1 MENDVVITGAGPN
14 GLMLAC
20 ELALAGVRPVV
31 LERQPEPGTEPR
43 ANGLVG
49 QVVRMLDRR
58 GLHER
63 ITGSTEPPRPAP
75 AFMFAAM
82 RLDLTVLADNPLYLL
97 PVPQAR
103 LTQVLA
109 ERAAELG
116 VQVRHGHELTDLAQ
130 DDEAVTATVAGPD
143 GTYQLRARYLVGA
156 DGGHSVTRKRSGI
169 DFPGVTR
176 DNTVSR
182 SATATPPT
190 DWIDPLTGALH
201 VPGHGT
207 IPPLMHHRTENGIFV
222 YAPFPGRP
230 PAVFT
235 TEYEVP
241 DDTAAPLTL
250 AEMEES
256 IQRVLGVHVPL
267 TPPAGGVPQMMRRL
281 VGTNTRLA
289 QRYRDRRVLLVGDA
303 AHVHSA
309 TGGPGLNLGLQDA
322 INLGWKLAAAVGD
335 DARESLLDTY
345 EAERRPAGQRVIV
358 QTQAQ
363 SALNAPGPDITAL
376 RELFGELLAD
386 PQNVQHIAETMAGS
400 DVRYETGDHPLAGR
414 FAPDL
419 DLRTADGP
427 TRLARLTRGARPLLL
442 DMTETGLPSDGPWD
456 LVRAETGSSQENQ
469 ASRVTALLLRPDTY
483 VAWAS
488 SAARPDAAEID
499 ALRAVAGRWFGSRV
513 PADRAVS

>member
-1 MENDVVITGAGPN
+1 MENDVVIAGAGPN

-31 LERQPEPGTEPR
+31 LERNPEPGTEPR
-43 ANGLVG
+43 ANGRVG

-63 ITGSTEPPRPAP
+63 ITGSPEPPRPAP

-103 LTQVLA
+103 LAQILA

-116 VQVRHGHELTDLAQ
+116 VSVRHEHELTGLTQ
-130 DDEAVTATVAGPD
+130 DDEAVTATVAGPA
-143 GTYQLRARYLVGA
+143 GTYRLRTRYLVGA

-169 DFPGVTR
+169 GFPGVTR

-182 SATATPPT
+182 TVTATPPA
-190 DWIDPLTGALH
+190 DWIDPVTGALN
-201 VPGHGT
+201 VPGYGA
-207 IPPLMHHRTENGIFV
+207 IPPLTHHRTETGLFV
-222 YAPFPGRP
+222 YAAFPGRP
-230 PAVFT
+230 ASVHTLEYGIPED
-235 TEYEVP
+235 TE
-241 DDTAAPLTL
+241 TPLTL
-250 AEMEES
+250 TEMADS
-256 IQRVLGVHVPL
+256 IRRVLGVDVPL
-267 TPPAGGVPQMMRRL
+267 TPPREGTPGLMRRL

-289 QRYRDRRVLLVGDA
+289 GRYRDRRVLLVGDA

-309 TGGPGLNLGLQDA
+309 SGGPGLNLGLQDA
-322 INLGWKLAAAVGD
+322 VNLGWKLAAAVLN
-335 DARESLLDTY
+335 DARGDETRETLLDTY
-345 EAERRPAGQRVIV
+345 DTERRPVARRVIM

-363 SALNAPGPDITAL
+363 SALTAPGPDITAL

-386 PQNVQHIAETMAGS
+386 PRNVGHIAETMAGS
-400 DVRYETGDHPLAGR
+400 DVRYQSDGHPLTGR

-419 DLRTADGP
+419 DLKTADG
-427 TRLARLTRGARPLLL
+427 TVRLAELTRDARPLLL
-442 DMTETGLPSDGPWD
+442 DMTETGLPSDGPWR
-456 LVRAETGSSQENQ
+456 LVRAEPVSW
-469 ASRVTALLLRPDTY
+469 AATALLLRPDTY

-488 SAARPDAAEID
+488 SESRPDTTEIQS
-499 ALRAVAGRWFGSRV
+499 LRAAADRWFAK
-513 PADRAVS
+513 P

>member
-1 MENDVVITGAGPN
+1 VENDVVIAGAGPN

-20 ELALAGVRPVV
+20 ELSLAGVRPVV
-31 LERQPEPGTEPR
+31 LERLPEPGTEPR

-63 ITGSTEPPRPAP
+63 ITGTPEPPRPAP
-75 AFMFAAM
+75 AFVFAAM

-103 LTQVLA
+103 LVQVLA

-116 VQVRHGHELTDLAQ
+116 VEVRRGHELTDLAQ
-130 DDEAVTATVAGPD
+130 DGEAVTATVTGPD
-143 GTYQLRARYLVGA
+143 GTYRLRTRYLVGA
-156 DGGHSVTRKRSGI
+156 DGGHSVIRKRSGI
-169 DFPGVTR
+169 EFPGVTR

-182 SATATPPT
+182 NVTAAPPA
-190 DWIDPLTGALH
+190 DWIDPATGALN
-201 VPGHGT
+201 VPGYGM
-207 IPPLMHHRTENGIFV
+207 IPPLLHHRTENGLFV

-230 PAVFT
+230 PAVVT
-235 TEYEVP
+235 VEYSVP

-256 IQRVLGVHVPL
+256 IQRVLGVNVPL
-267 TPPAGGVPQMMRRL
+267 TPPAGDGPKMMRRL

-289 QRYRDRRVLLVGDA
+289 ERYRDRRVLLVGDA

-309 TGGPGLNLGLQDA
+309 SGGPGLNLGLQDA
-322 INLGWKLAAAVGD
+322 INLGWKLAAAAGVDTRD
-335 DARESLLDTY
+335 DAGPDGTARVGLLDTY
-345 EAERRPAGQRVIV
+345 ETERRPVARRVIM

-363 SALNAPGPDITAL
+363 SALTAPGADVTAL
-376 RELFGELLAD
+376 RELFGELLRD
-386 PQNVQHIAETMAGS
+386 PRNVGHIAETMAGG
-400 DVRYETGDHPLAGR
+400 DVRYESDGHPLVGR

-419 DLRTADGP
+419 DLRIDGGP
-427 TRLARLTRGARPLLL
+427 VRLAELTRDARPLLL
-442 DMTETGLPSDGPWD
+442 DMTETGLPSGGPWRH
-456 LVRAETGSSQENQ
+456 VRADSPSSP
-469 ASRVTALLLRPDTY
+469 ATALLLRPDTY

-488 SAARPDAAEID
+488 SSARPDAGEIE
-499 ALRAVAGRWFGSRV
+499 ALRAAADRWFGKAPS
-513 PADRAVS
+513 